1 MTFAGKKLQDIY
13 DSGADRLSDLEGQAL
28 NKLKRFKDDHAEK
41 LKSDV
46 EGCVGRVKGTAS
58 ELTTELGTYIDGG
71 LQRLRN
77 VIDSE
82 TRETN
87 AHTQHLVAELTNL
100 SDKLNA
106 SIAALKKAYKDN
118 VEFIKGSSSDRFV
131 STVERAK
138 LEFEKHDYGSSR
150 HLKAHGTFVA
160 NSLQQKLDHV
170 LWESRGDE
178 KQVTGSLFKSYMQK
192 ANAIDSH
199 FSALMQKLSSEFQSQ
214 YKDLEGAA
222 KRSESSVESEAKT
235 ILQRV
240 DDHAGKVEHEISE
253 HFKKVSEQHRQKLD
267 NDLSTVADDLSR
279 IHDTTTEKLGDS
291 TEQLSESLLGAS
303 AQAQEALKVRCDD
316 LKQKIN
322 TSTADF
328 AKRMAERLRTSTDL
342 KASLEGDRDDIVSGI
357 RVELSQIQDAF
368 EKKVISMIAQAT
380 ERVKKIAGEAE
391 GDIKDAQKNC
401 DDQLAAE
408 AKTARSEIDKEV
420 EKFLELLGQHRSS
433 ALDQII
439 KAAGNANEGAGIIS
453 SKPTARQKK
462 VGLDVDTEDKV

>member
-13 DSGADRLSDLEGQAL
+13 DSGADRLSDLEMQAI

-46 EGCVGRVKGTAS
+46 EGCVGRVKGTAA
-58 ELTTELGTYIDGG
+58 ELTSELGTYIDGG
-71 LQRLRN
+71 LERLKN
-77 VIDSE
+77 VIETE
-82 TRETN
+82 TRDTN
-87 AHTQHLVAELTNL
+87 AHTLHLVTELNHL
-100 SDKLNA
+100 CDKLNA
-106 SIAALKKAYKDN
+106 SIVTLKKAYEDN
-118 VEFIKGSSSDRFV
+118 VEYIKGSSCDRFV

-199 FSALMQKLSSEFQSQ
+199 FSALMQKLSSEFQNQ
-214 YKDLEGAA
+214 YKELEGAA
-222 KRSESSVESEAKT
+222 KRSESSVEAEAKT
-235 ILQRV
+235 ILQQV
-240 DDHAGKVEHEISE
+240 DEHATKVENEISE
-253 HFKKVSEQHRQKLD
+253 HFKRVSEQHRQKLD
-267 NDLSTVADDLSR
+267 GDLSTVADDLSR
-279 IHDTTTEKLGDS
+279 IHDATTEKLGDS

-322 TSTADF
+322 SQTAEF

-368 EKKVISMIAQAT
+368 EKKVMSLIAQAT
-380 ERVKKIAGEAE
+380 DRVKKIANEAE
-391 GDIKDAQKNC
+391 GDVKAAQKSC
-401 DDQLAAE
+401 DEQLAKE
-408 AKTARSEIDKEV
+408 AKTARTEIETEV
-420 EKFLELLGQHRSS
+420 KKLIEQLGQHRSN
-433 ALDQII
+433 ALDEIGRSAGEGSGVTAT
-439 KAAGNANEGAGIIS
+439 AAT
-453 SKPTARQKK
+453 SKQKK
-462 VGLDVDTEDKV
+462 TNTEEETDK